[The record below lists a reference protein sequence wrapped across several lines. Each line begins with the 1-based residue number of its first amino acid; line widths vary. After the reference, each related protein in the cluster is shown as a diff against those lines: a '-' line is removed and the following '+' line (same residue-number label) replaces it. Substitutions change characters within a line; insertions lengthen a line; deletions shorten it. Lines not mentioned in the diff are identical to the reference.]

1 MNKIFYGNIRPNPKE
16 SKIWL
21 NVNGQLATYNRNK
34 QRWGILI
41 QSNDKPEDLPDEPII
56 PDEPVVPEEPEVNP
70 WEGIANGVYAMS
82 VDGKPVD
89 YDNADNNCIG
99 AVFITD
105 NQKIMFTKKYNNG
118 GIWSNGLSGKDVA
131 GVTNTVDASDA
142 KKDFNGKANTAA
154 ILAAYEEY
162 GLEPSGDDMCYKLN
176 SLIDSDT
183 YKDWYIPSAGQLYE
197 IYMNKA
203 TINAMLTKINGGSVN
218 GGALSSSEA
227 NGNLIWYVSMTSGS
241 IGGAE
246 KTSRGNLIFVRDVI

>member
-16 SKIWL
+16 SKVWL

-41 QSNDKPEDLPDEPII
+41 QSNDKPEEL

-82 VDGKPVD
+82 ADGKPID
-89 YDNADNNCIG
+89 YTTADNTALG
-99 AVFITD
+99 VVLVTD
-105 NQKIMFTKKYNNG
+105 NQKIMISKSYNNG
-118 GIWSNGLSGKDVA
+118 GIWSNGLFGKDVA
-131 GVTNTVDASDA
+131 GINNTIDASDA
-142 KKDFNGKANTAA
+142 KKDFDGKANTAA

-176 SLIDSDT
+176 SLINGDT

-197 IYMNKA
+197 IYMNST
-203 TINAMLTKINGGSVN
+203 TINAAASNVGGGRVN
-218 GGALSSSEA
+218 GGLLSSSEA
-227 NGNLIWYVSMTSGS
+227 NGSLIWYVSITSGS

-246 KTSRGNLIFVRDVI
+246 KISRGNLIFVRDVE